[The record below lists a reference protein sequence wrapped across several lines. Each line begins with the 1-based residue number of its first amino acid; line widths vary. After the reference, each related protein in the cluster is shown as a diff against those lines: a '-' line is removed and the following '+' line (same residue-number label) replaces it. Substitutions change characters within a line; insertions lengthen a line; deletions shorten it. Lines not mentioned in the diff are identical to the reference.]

1 MSSLKEIKSRIASI
15 QSTQKITSAMR
26 MVASAKLH
34 HAQSLTEKF
43 LLYKD
48 ALEKMV
54 NILQLPADSTQG
66 APTPQLS
73 SPSSQLSVLL
83 IPISSNSGLC
93 GAYNSNITKATLQ
106 RIKELESQGQRVR
119 LLPIGKKIAHDLQN
133 KGLDCNIGYFNLL
146 ERIEKDSSFAEVT
159 FLVEFILQLHQSGE
173 INQVEFLHHH
183 FKSMGSQVIQVDN
196 LQLPV
201 DNSMQQEESQSPTI
215 NREQSTFLTEPSPG
229 ELLTLLRPRL
239 LNAQTYGI
247 LLSSLASEHAA
258 RMMAMQTAD
267 ENANELL
274 KELRLLY
281 NKTRQQAIT
290 NELIDIM
297 GGQVGKN

>member
-1 MSSLKEIKSRIASI
+1 
-15 QSTQKITSAMR
+15 
-26 MVASAKLH
+26 
-34 HAQSLTEKF
+34 
-43 LLYKD
+43 
-48 ALEKMV
+48 
-54 NILQLPADSTQG
+54 
-66 APTPQLS
+66 
-73 SPSSQLSVLL
+73 
-83 IPISSNSGLC
+83 LC

-119 LLPIGKKIAHDLQN
+119 LLPIGKKIAHVLQN